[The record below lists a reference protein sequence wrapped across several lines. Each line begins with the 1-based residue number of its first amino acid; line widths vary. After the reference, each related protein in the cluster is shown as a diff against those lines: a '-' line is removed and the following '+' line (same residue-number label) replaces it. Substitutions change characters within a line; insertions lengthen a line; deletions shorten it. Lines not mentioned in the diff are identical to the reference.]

1 MMIMIR
7 LAIILL
13 LSAQLAGC
21 YTLVVDPSSCKCQ
34 EGCQKES
41 SLGGG
46 RGGPPS
52 GRR

>member
-7 LAIILL
+7 FAIILL
-13 LSAQLAGC
+13 FSAQLVGC

-41 SLGGG
+41 TLGGG
-46 RGGPPS
+46 RGGS
-52 GRR
+52 GSGQR